1 MHITGNA
8 LQDLKNPASLK
19 NMEDKNERETIF
31 VLQMYR

>member
-8 LQDLKNPASLK
+8 LQDLKNPVSLK
-19 NMEDKNERETIF
+19 NMNDKNERETIF